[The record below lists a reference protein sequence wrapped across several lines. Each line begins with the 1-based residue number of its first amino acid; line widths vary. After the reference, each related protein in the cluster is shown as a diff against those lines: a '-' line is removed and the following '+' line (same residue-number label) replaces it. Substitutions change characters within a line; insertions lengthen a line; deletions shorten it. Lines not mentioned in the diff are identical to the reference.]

1 MDSNA
6 PGAVESES
14 FLNNFRAVALQR
26 PREEGHV
33 DSFRDVPMLMDLSM
47 QVKDYKLATQLAGE
61 IISTKTYSRDSDV
74 IPKVVA
80 HIREMFA
87 SELITLNPSER
98 YSNGN
103 LVQPLIQLLNSMSTC
118 PSPDWQNAISVP
130 DEFVKM
136 LGLCSDGPDAPTS
149 EKEKLLLSIFVE
161 TAIPSD
167 VLAALLRWNKCDAGS
182 SAVTPAIRSSLTS
195 ASLQEKERIQLLRIR
210 REQKGKA
217 WDQSESDR
225 PQASDGTIWERAL
238 KGEVA
243 IDK

>member
-6 PGAVESES
+6 PSAVESES
-14 FLNNFRAVALQR
+14 FLYNFRAVALQR
-26 PREEGHV
+26 SREEGGF

-61 IISTKTYSRDSDV
+61 IISTKAYSRDSDV

-87 SELITLNPSER
+87 SELVTLNPSER
-98 YSNGN
+98 YSNRN
-103 LVQPLIQLLNSMSTC
+103 LAQALIQLLNSMSTS

-136 LGLCSDGPDAPTS
+136 LGSCSDGLDAPTS
-149 EKEKLLLSIFVE
+149 EREKLLLSILVE
-161 TAIPSD
+161 MAIPSD
-167 VLAALLRWNKCDAGS
+167 VLAAVLRWNKCEKVS
-182 SAVTPAIRSSLTS
+182 SVVIPAIRSSLSS

-210 REQKGKA
+210 REQKGKG
-217 WDQSESDR
+217 WDQSDR

>member
-6 PGAVESES
+6 PSAVESES

-26 PREEGHV
+26 SREEGGF

-47 QVKDYKLATQLAGE
+47 QVKDYKLVTQLAGE

-87 SELITLNPSER
+87 SELVTLNPSER
-98 YSNGN
+98 YSNRN
-103 LVQPLIQLLNSMSTC
+103 LVQALIQLLNSMSTS
-118 PSPDWQNAISVP
+118 PSPDWQIAISVP

-136 LGLCSDGPDAPTS
+136 LGLCSYGPDAPTS
-149 EKEKLLLSIFVE
+149 EKEKVLLSFLVE
-161 TAIPSD
+161 MAIPSD
-167 VLAALLRWNKCDAGS
+167 VLAAVLRWNKCEKVS
-182 SAVTPAIRSSLTS
+182 SAVIPAIRSSLSS

-210 REQKGKA
+210 EQKGKG
-217 WDQSESDR
+217 WDQSDR